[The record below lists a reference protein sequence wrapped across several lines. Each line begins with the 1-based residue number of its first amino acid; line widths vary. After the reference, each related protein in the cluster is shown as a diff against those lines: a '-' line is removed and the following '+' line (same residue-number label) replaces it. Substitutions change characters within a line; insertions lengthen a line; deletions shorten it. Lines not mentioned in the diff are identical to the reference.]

1 MSNATA
7 SKTKTSTSTIGSV
20 FITGATS
27 GIGRSSALDLAS
39 RGYHVIA
46 SGRRTAELD
55 ALRTEARAAGYK
67 LDTVTLDVTSQPS
80 ITAAVAEVERLTERR
95 GVDVLVN
102 NAGYG
107 LVGPLAEISDEA
119 IRAQFDTNVF
129 GLMAVTRAFL
139 PQLRARGTARIIN
152 VSSVGGHITLPF
164 MAAYTATK
172 HAVESLSDG
181 LRLELRPFGIQV
193 SLIEPG
199 AINTGFNGVAL
210 SSVDAYR
217 RAGSEYAGALERA
230 DEVTKRFESMAV
242 GPEVIAKA
250 IRRAIKA
257 RRPKARYVAP
267 FSAALML
274 GLYKRLPTRWTDA
287 LLRRMTHLRKDK
299 LLAAGT
305 EAARLAQPQA

>member
-1 MSNATA
+1 MSTATA
-7 SKTKTSTSTIGSV
+7 STTKPAAATV

-27 GIGRSSALDLAS
+27 GIGRASALDLAS

-46 SGRRTAELD
+46 SGRRTAELES
-55 ALRTEARAAGYK
+55 LRTEARVAGGR
-67 LDTVTLDVTSQPS
+67 LDVVTLDVTSAPS
-80 ITAAVAEVERLTERR
+80 IAAAVAEVERLTERR
-95 GVDVLVN
+95 GLDVLVN

-139 PQLRARGTARIIN
+139 PQLRARGAARIIN

-199 AINTGFNGVAL
+199 AINTGFNSVAL
-210 SSVDAYR
+210 SSVDHYR
-217 RAGSEYAGALERA
+217 RVGSEYVGALERA

-250 IRRAIKA
+250 IRRAITA
-257 RRPKARYVAP
+257 RRAKARYVAP

-299 LLAAGT
+299 LLSAGT
-305 EAARLAQPQA
+305 EAPRLTQPS